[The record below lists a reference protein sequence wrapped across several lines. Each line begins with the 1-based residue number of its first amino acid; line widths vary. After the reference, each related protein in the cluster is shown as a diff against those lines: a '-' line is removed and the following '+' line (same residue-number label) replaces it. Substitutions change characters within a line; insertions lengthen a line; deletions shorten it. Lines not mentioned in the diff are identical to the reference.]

1 MESPVTSAVLLVGE
15 RTGRRSGLPF
25 RVVESRT
32 LFSRV
37 HRGIEKMS
45 AALKEHANELVREV
59 EKPLFDSFKQET
71 SVNLI
76 TPFLNIKVN
85 AKKVHVI

>member
-1 MESPVTSAVLLVGE
+1 MASAVLLAGE
-15 RTGRRSGLPF
+15 RTGRRSSLPS

-45 AALKEHANELVREV
+45 AALRKHANELAREV
-59 EKPLFDSFKQET
+59 ESPLFDSFET

-76 TPFLNIKVN
+76 VPFLNIKVN
-85 AKKVHVI
+85 AKKIYFIPVI